1 MAVVPGQQIGR
12 DIAWLSGSGHDR
24 YHSDATANYRARGI
38 NEILAERDEQR
49 SGPTTL
55 GKVMPRLRASLGGKP
70 SPILTLIG
78 VWGEIV
84 GADMARQSRPEKLL
98 GSRNAGGGTLRLRC
112 TGAAAVELQHR
123 GPEIIQRVNAF
134 LGFTAV
140 AKIALVNGPLPQ
152 GSIKQA
158 RLATPVDGPT
168 RRSMLQAADTVAS
181 PELKAALQRLATA
194 IARDPGPKKP

>member
-1 MAVVPGQQIGR
+1 M
-12 DIAWLSGSGHDR
+12 S
-24 YHSDATANYRARGI
+24 
-38 NEILAERDEQR
+38 ERDEQR

-78 VWGEIV
+78 VWSEIV
-84 GADMARQSRPEKLL
+84 GADMARQSRPEKLT
-98 GSRNAGGGTLRLRC
+98 GARTPGGGSLRLRC

-152 GSIKQA
+152 GSTKQA
-158 RLATPVDGPT
+158 RLAVPVDGAT
-168 RRSMLQAADTVAS
+168 KRSMLQATDTVGS

-194 IARDPGPKKP
+194 IARDPGPKKR